1 MTINNNNHDNSTMET
16 MIINNEDNGRNN
28 GDKERYPND
37 IRGNGHRRTGS
48 DARPLAKAKQHAETR
63 KKERH
68 DKRAALDV
76 YTKILIVL
84 LWVI

>member
-1 MTINNNNHDNSTMET
+1 M
-16 MIINNEDNGRNN
+16 
-28 GDKERYPND
+28 D
-37 IRGNGHRRTGS
+37 IE
-48 DARPLAKAKQHAETR
+48 KQGLMPDHWQKQNKMKGEE

-68 DKRAALDV
+68 DDACRSDV

>member
-1 MTINNNNHDNSTMET
+1 MDI
-16 MIINNEDNGRNN
+16 
-28 GDKERYPND
+28 ERQGLMPDHWQMQNKMK
-37 IRGNGHRRTGS
+37 G
-48 DARPLAKAKQHAETR
+48 EE

-84 LWVI
+84 LWVTGSLSP

>member
-1 MTINNNNHDNSTMET
+1 M
-16 MIINNEDNGRNN
+16 
-28 GDKERYPND
+28 
-37 IRGNGHRRTGS
+37 IRGNGHRKTRTN
-48 DARPLAKAKQHAETR
+48 ARPLANAKQNEGR
-63 KKERH
+63 GEKERH

>member
-1 MTINNNNHDNSTMET
+1 MPDHWQ
-16 MIINNEDNGRNN
+16 
-28 GDKERYPND
+28 
-37 IRGNGHRRTGS
+37 
-48 DARPLAKAKQHAETR
+48 KQNKMKVEE

-68 DKRAALDV
+68 DVRAALDV